1 MVGEGLRRYR
11 ADLHVH
17 TVLSP
22 CAEVEMIP
30 PLIVRQA
37 VAQKIDIIAIADHNA
52 SANVRAV
59 IEAAAGTG
67 LTVLPGMEL
76 QTREEVHVLCLF
88 DTLPQL
94 EAWQQVVDGCLP
106 PLRNRAGF
114 FGEQFVVDKSGNYI
128 SIETR
133 LLVASADLSLDRAVL
148 MVNSLGGLAI
158 PAHVDLPAFSL
169 ITNLGF
175 VPPHLP
181 IYALEVSR
189 HTDPSDAKSRNPMF
203 RGYSLIQN
211 GDVHLLDDFLGS
223 TEFLIACPTVA
234 ELRLALQRRR
244 KRAVHIVATDG

>member
-1 MVGEGLRRYR
+1 MGSEPLTRYR

-37 VAQKIDIIAIADHNA
+37 LAKEIGIIAITDHNA

-59 IEAAAGTG
+59 QEAAAGTG
-67 LTVLPGMEL
+67 LTVLPGMEV
-76 QTREEVHVLCLF
+76 QTREEVHMLCLF
-88 DTLPQL
+88 DTLSQL

-106 PLRNRAGF
+106 PLKNNPAF

-128 SIETR
+128 RSEVR
-133 LLVASADLSLDRAVL
+133 LLMVSAELSLDRAVAT
-148 MVNSLGGLAI
+148 VDSLGGLAI

-169 ITNLGF
+169 ITNLSF

-181 IYALEVSR
+181 IYALEISR

-203 RGYSLIQN
+203 RSYSLIQN
-211 GDVHLLDDFLGS
+211 GDVHWLNDFLGS
-223 TEFLIACPTVA
+223 TEFSIACPTVA
-234 ELRLALQRRR
+234 EIRLALQRRR
-244 KRAVHIVATDG
+244 KRAVHIVATHD